1 MKIELLAPAGKMDS
15 LIASINAGCDAI
27 YLGGR
32 RFSARASAINFSDEE
47 IVEAVK
53 LARMRGVKI
62 FVTTNILISDGE
74 LNEFFE
80 YIDFLNKAGCHGVI
94 VQDPALGFILSKM
107 YEDLEVHAS
116 TQMTINNYYGAKYVK
131 ELGFERV
138 VMAREI
144 GTDTIKKVSELGID
158 IEHFIHGALCISY
171 SGQCTMSS
179 LIGGRSGNR
188 GACAQACRR
197 PYEILNPDK
206 TVFSEKKYFLSP
218 RDLMSFD
225 TIDELI
231 KAGVNSFKIEGR
243 MKRPE
248 YAYEV
253 VRAYRKKLDNALEK
267 QDIENV
273 EQLFNRQFTKGLGF
287 NDFGRSLMSYDR
299 PDNRGAVVGKYKNGY
314 IFLETELKSGD
325 GIEFN
330 LKNGKFKGFTINED
344 LNKGKNRIKIPF
356 DVEEKSDVRRT
367 YSKELEASIDEKIE
381 SIYRLPIEFE
391 VNIKVGSPIHVFA
404 KSMGKTSKY
413 ISENLVEKA
422 KNMPISIENIRK
434 SFEKINDT
442 DFFLKS
448 EDDIKIVT
456 DGESFVPVSVL
467 NEARREAI
475 KNLENLFLYKNSEKT
490 PYEFKYEK
498 RYTTN
503 SGLTLEINDL
513 EVLDGLNLEGI
524 EIVYFPLRD
533 IEQLSEYSFKN
544 TKKYI
549 KLPQILTDEEL
560 EEAKEKIEK
569 YKPEGLLLN
578 NLGQLE
584 LFKDYKIPLTI
595 DSSFNIFN
603 SLSGEFFL
611 KQADCISLSNE
622 LNLNQVKEI
631 RKKLSG
637 DLESIVY
644 GYLNVMVMEH
654 CPISIE
660 LNCKDNSNCERCRR
674 NGLHYLRDSM
684 GEDFGFRRENKRTI
698 IYNSHPLLYE
708 NKNLVNFID
717 RRRIVQTVEDAETMN
732 MVLSAFR
739 ENEFNKL
746 KDYLKDR
753 DIVATRGHY
762 NRGILWKN

>member
-116 TQMTINNYYGAKYVK
+116 TQMTISNYYGAKYVK

-138 VMAREI
+138 VMAREV

-188 GACAQACRR
+188 GACAQACRK

-299 PDNRGAVVGKYKNGY
+299 PDNRGVVVGKYKNGY

-344 LNKGKNRIKIPF
+344 LEKGKNRIKLPF
-356 DVEEKSDVRRT
+356 DVEENSDVRRT
-367 YSKELEASIDEKIE
+367 YSKELETSIDKKIE
-381 SIYRLPIEFE
+381 SIYKLPIEFE
-391 VNIKVGSPIHVFA
+391 VSIKVGRPIHVFA
-404 KSMGKTSKY
+404 KSMGKTSEY

-498 RYTTN
+498 RDT
-503 SGLTLEINDL
+503 SDKGLTLEINDL
-513 EVLDGLNLEGI
+513 EILDGLNLDGI
-524 EIVYFPLRD
+524 EIIYFSLND
-533 IEQLSEYSFKN
+533 IEHLSKCTFEK

-549 KLPQILTDEEL
+549 KLPQILTDYEL

-584 LFKDYKIPLTI
+584 LFKDSKIPITL

-611 KQADCISLSNE
+611 KHADCISLSNE

-660 LNCKDNSNCERCRR
+660 LNCKDNYNCERCRR

-708 NKNLVNFID
+708 NKNLVNFVD

-732 MVLSAFR
+732 MVISAFR

>member
-138 VMAREI
+138 VMAREV
-144 GTDTIKKVSELGID
+144 GMDTIKKVSELGID

-188 GACAQACRR
+188 GACAQACRK

-253 VRAYRKKLDNALEK
+253 VRAYRKKLDNAFEK

-299 PDNRGAVVGKYKNGY
+299 PDNRGVVVGKYKNGY

-330 LKNGKFKGFTINED
+330 LKNGKYKGFTINED
-344 LNKGKNRIKIPF
+344 LEKGKNRIKLPF
-356 DVEEKSDVRRT
+356 DVEENSDVRRT

-381 SIYRLPIEFE
+381 SIYKLPIEFE
-391 VNIKVGSPIHVFA
+391 VSIKVGRPIHVVA
-404 KSMGKTSKY
+404 KSMGKTSEY
-413 ISENLVEKA
+413 SSENLVEKA

-490 PYEFKYEK
+490 PCEFKYEK
-498 RYTTN
+498 KDI
-503 SGLTLEINDL
+503 SSKGLTLEINDL
-513 EVLDGLNLEGI
+513 EILDGLNLDGI
-524 EIVYFPLRD
+524 EIIYFPLKD
-533 IEQLSEYSFKN
+533 IEHLSKYSFEK

-560 EEAKEKIEK
+560 EKAKEKIEK

-584 LFKDYKIPLTI
+584 LFKDYKIPLTL

-611 KQADCISLSNE
+611 KQANCISLSNE

-660 LNCKDNSNCERCRR
+660 LNCKDNLRCERCRR

-717 RRRIVQTVEDAETMN
+717 RRRIVQTIENVETMN

>member
-32 RFSARASAINFSDEE
+32 RFSARASAVNFSDED

-74 LNEFFE
+74 LDEFFE

-107 YEDLEVHAS
+107 YDDLEVHAS

-138 VMAREI
+138 VMAREV
-144 GTDTIKKVSELGID
+144 GTDTIKKVSKLGVD

-188 GACAQACRR
+188 GACAQACRK

-206 TVFSEKKYFLSP
+206 TVFSDKKYFLSP

-253 VRAYRKKLDNALEK
+253 VHAYRKKLDNALEK
-267 QDIENV
+267 SDIENV
-273 EQLFNRQFTKGLGF
+273 EQLFNRKFTKGLGF
-287 NDFGRSLMSYDR
+287 KDFGRSLMSYDR
-299 PDNRGAVVGKYKNGY
+299 PDNRGVVVGRFKNGS
-314 IFLETELKSGD
+314 IILDIEIKSGD

-344 LNKGKNRIKIPF
+344 LKIGKNKIKLPF
-356 DVEEKSDVRRT
+356 EVEENSDIRRT
-367 YSKELEASIDEKIE
+367 YSRELEENIDKEIE
-381 SIYRLPIEFE
+381 NIYKLPIEFKIDIN
-391 VNIKVGSPIHVFA
+391 VGNPIKVIA
-404 KSMGKTSKY
+404 KSLGKTAEY
-413 ISENLVEKA
+413 TSENLVEKA
-422 KNMPISIENIRK
+422 KNMPISVENIRK

-442 DFFLKS
+442 NFFLRNE
-448 EDDIKIVT
+448 EDLEIIT
-456 DGESFVPVSVL
+456 DGKSFVPVSVL
-467 NEARREAI
+467 NEARRGAI
-475 KNLENLFLYKNSEKT
+475 KNLEELFLYKNSEKT

-498 RYTTN
+498 RKTSDT
-503 SGLTLEINDL
+503 GLTLEINDL
-513 EVLDGLNLEGI
+513 EVLDGLNLDGV
-524 EIVYFPLRD
+524 EIVYIPLKD
-533 IEQLSEYSFKN
+533 IEKLSLYSFKN

-549 KLPQILTDEEL
+549 KLPQILTDDEL
-560 EEAKEKIEK
+560 EKAKENIEK
-569 YKPEGLLLN
+569 YRPEGLLLN

-584 LFKDYKIPLTI
+584 MFKDSEISLTL

-603 SLSGEFFL
+603 SISGEFFL
-611 KQADCISLSNE
+611 KQSDCISLSNE
-622 LNLNQVKEI
+622 LNLSQIKEI

-637 DLESIVY
+637 NLESIVY

-660 LNCKDNSNCERCRR
+660 LNCKDNLNCEKCRR

-684 GEDFGFRRENKRTI
+684 GEDFGFRRENRRTI
-698 IYNSHPLLYE
+698 IYNSHPLLYD

-717 RRRIVQTVEDAETMN
+717 RRRIVQTTEDRETME
-732 MVLSAFR
+732 MVLNAFR
-739 ENEFNKL
+739 ENDFNDL
-746 KDYLKDR
+746 KDFFKNR
-753 DIVATRGHY
+753 EIVATRGHY
-762 NRGILWKN
+762 NRGIIWKS

>member
-15 LIASINAGCDAI
+15 LVASINAGCDAI

-138 VMAREI
+138 VMAREV

-188 GACAQACRR
+188 GACAQACRK

-299 PDNRGAVVGKYKNGY
+299 PDNRGVVVGKYKNGY

-330 LKNGKFKGFTINED
+330 LKNGKYKGFTINED
-344 LNKGKNRIKIPF
+344 LEKGKNRIKLPF
-356 DVEEKSDVRRT
+356 DVEENSDVRRT
-367 YSKELEASIDEKIE
+367 YSKELETSIDEKIE
-381 SIYRLPIEFE
+381 SIYKLPIEFE
-391 VNIKVGSPIHVFA
+391 VNVKVGSPIHVFA
-404 KSMGKTSKY
+404 KSMGKTSEY
-413 ISENLVEKA
+413 ISENLVDKA

-448 EDDIKIVT
+448 EDDIEIVT

-475 KNLENLFLYKNSEKT
+475 KNLENLFFYKNSEKT
-490 PYEFKYEK
+490 PYEFIYEK
-498 RYTTN
+498 RKTTDT
-503 SGLTLEINDL
+503 GLTLEINDL
-513 EVLDGLNLEGI
+513 DILDGLNLDGI
-524 EIVYFPLRD
+524 EIVYFPLKD
-533 IEQLSEYSFKN
+533 IEKLSEYSFKN

-549 KLPQILTDEEL
+549 KLPQILSDEEL
-560 EEAKEKIEK
+560 EKAKEKIEK

-584 LFKDYKIPLTI
+584 IFKDLDIPLTL

-708 NKNLVNFID
+708 NKNLVNFVD

>member
-15 LIASINAGCDAI
+15 LVASINAGCDAI

-138 VMAREI
+138 VMAREV

-188 GACAQACRR
+188 GACAQACRK

-299 PDNRGAVVGKYKNGY
+299 PDNRGVVVGKYKNGY

-330 LKNGKFKGFTINED
+330 LKNGKYKGFTINED
-344 LNKGKNRIKIPF
+344 LEKGKNRIKLPF
-356 DVEEKSDVRRT
+356 DVEENSDVRRT
-367 YSKELEASIDEKIE
+367 YSKELETSIDEKIE
-381 SIYRLPIEFE
+381 SIYKLPIEFE

-404 KSMGKTSKY
+404 KSMGKTSEY
-413 ISENLVEKA
+413 SSESLVEKA

-448 EDDIKIVT
+448 EDDIEIVT

-498 RYTTN
+498 RKTTN

-549 KLPQILTDEEL
+549 KLPQILTDKEL

-584 LFKDYKIPLTI
+584 LFKDSKIPLTL

-708 NKNLVNFID
+708 NKNLVNFVD

-732 MVLSAFR
+732 MVISAFR

-762 NRGILWKN
+762 NRGILWKS

>member
-138 VMAREI
+138 VMAREV

-188 GACAQACRR
+188 GACAQACRK

-206 TVFSEKKYFLSP
+206 TVFSEKKHFLSP

-299 PDNRGAVVGKYKNGY
+299 PDNRGVVVGKYKNGY
-314 IFLETELKSGD
+314 IFLETELKFGD

-330 LKNGKFKGFTINED
+330 LKNGKYKGFTINED
-344 LNKGKNRIKIPF
+344 LEKGKNRIKLPF
-356 DVEEKSDVRRT
+356 DVEENSDVRRT

-381 SIYRLPIEFE
+381 SIYKLPIEFE
-391 VNIKVGSPIHVFA
+391 VSIKVGSPIHVFA
-404 KSMGKTSKY
+404 KSMGKTSEY

-442 DFFLKS
+442 DFFLMS

-498 RYTTN
+498 RKSTN

-513 EVLDGLNLEGI
+513 EILDGLNLDGI
-524 EIVYFPLRD
+524 EIIYFPLRD

-549 KLPQILTDEEL
+549 KLPQILTDKEL
-560 EEAKEKIEK
+560 EKAKEKIEK

-578 NLGQLE
+578 NIGQLE
-584 LFKDYKIPLTI
+584 LFKDSKIPLTL

-622 LNLNQVKEI
+622 LNLSQIKEI

-637 DLESIVY
+637 NLESIVF

-708 NKNLVNFID
+708 NKNLVNFVD
-717 RRRIVQTVEDAETMN
+717 RRRIVQTVENVETMN

>member
-15 LIASINAGCDAI
+15 LIASINADCDAI

-32 RFSARASAINFSDEE
+32 KFSARASAINFSDEE

-138 VMAREI
+138 VMAREV

-188 GACAQACRR
+188 GACAQACRK

-225 TIDELI
+225 TVDELI

-273 EQLFNRQFTKGLGF
+273 EQLFNRQFAKGLGF

-299 PDNRGAVVGKYKNGY
+299 PDNRGVVVGKYKNGY

-344 LNKGKNRIKIPF
+344 LEKGKNRIKLPF
-356 DVEEKSDVRRT
+356 DVEENSDVRRT

-381 SIYRLPIEFE
+381 SIYKLPIEFE
-391 VNIKVGSPIHVFA
+391 VNVKVGSPIHVFA
-404 KSMGKTSKY
+404 KSMGKTSEY

-490 PYEFKYEK
+490 PCEFKYEK
-498 RYTTN
+498 RDT
-503 SGLTLEINDL
+503 SSKGLTLEINDL
-513 EVLDGLNLEGI
+513 EILDGLNLDGI

-549 KLPQILTDEEL
+549 KLPQILTDKEL

-584 LFKDYKIPLTI
+584 LFKDSKIPLTL

-611 KQADCISLSNE
+611 KQVDCVSLSNE

-708 NKNLVNFID
+708 NKNLVNFVD
-717 RRRIVQTVEDAETMN
+717 RRRIVQTVENVETMN
-732 MVLSAFR
+732 MVISAFR

>member
-47 IVEAVK
+47 ILEAVK
-53 LARMRGVKI
+53 LAKMRGVKI

-138 VMAREI
+138 VMAREV

-188 GACAQACRR
+188 GACAQACRK

-299 PDNRGAVVGKYKNGY
+299 PDNRGVVVGKYKNGY

-330 LKNGKFKGFTINED
+330 LKNGKYKGFTINED
-344 LNKGKNRIKIPF
+344 LEKGKNRIKLPF
-356 DVEEKSDVRRT
+356 DVEENSDVRRT
-367 YSKELEASIDEKIE
+367 YSKELETSIDEKIE
-381 SIYRLPIEFE
+381 SIYKLPIEFE
-391 VNIKVGSPIHVFA
+391 VNVKVGSPIHVFA
-404 KSMGKTSKY
+404 KSMGKTSEY
-413 ISENLVEKA
+413 ISENLVDKA

-448 EDDIKIVT
+448 EDDIEIVT

-475 KNLENLFLYKNSEKT
+475 KNLENLFFYKNSEKT
-490 PYEFKYEK
+490 PYEFIYEK
-498 RYTTN
+498 RKTTDT
-503 SGLTLEINDL
+503 GLTLEINDL
-513 EVLDGLNLEGI
+513 DILDGLNLDGI
-524 EIVYFPLRD
+524 EIVYFPLKD
-533 IEQLSEYSFKN
+533 IEKLSEYSFKN

-549 KLPQILTDEEL
+549 KLPQILSDEEL
-560 EEAKEKIEK
+560 EKAKEKIEK

-584 LFKDYKIPLTI
+584 IFKDLDIPLTL

-708 NKNLVNFID
+708 NKNLVNFVD

>member
-15 LIASINAGCDAI
+15 LVASINAGCDAI

-138 VMAREI
+138 VMAREV

-188 GACAQACRR
+188 GACAQACRK

-299 PDNRGAVVGKYKNGY
+299 PDNRGVVVGKYKNGY

-330 LKNGKFKGFTINED
+330 LKNGKYKGFTINED
-344 LNKGKNRIKIPF
+344 LEKGKNRIKLPF
-356 DVEEKSDVRRT
+356 DVEENSDVRRT
-367 YSKELEASIDEKIE
+367 YSKELETSIDEKIE
-381 SIYRLPIEFE
+381 SIYKLPIEFE
-391 VNIKVGSPIHVFA
+391 VNVKVGSPIHVFA
-404 KSMGKTSKY
+404 KSMGKTSEY
-413 ISENLVEKA
+413 ISENLVDKA

-448 EDDIKIVT
+448 EDDIEIVT

-475 KNLENLFLYKNSEKT
+475 KNLENLFFYKNSEKT
-490 PYEFKYEK
+490 PYEFIYEK
-498 RYTTN
+498 RKTTDT
-503 SGLTLEINDL
+503 GLTLEINDL
-513 EVLDGLNLEGI
+513 DILDGLNLDGI
-524 EIVYFPLRD
+524 EIVYFPLKD
-533 IEQLSEYSFKN
+533 IEKLSEYSFKN

-549 KLPQILTDEEL
+549 KLPQILSDEEL
-560 EEAKEKIEK
+560 EKAKEKIEK

-584 LFKDYKIPLTI
+584 IFKDLDIPLTL

-708 NKNLVNFID
+708 NKNLVNFVD

-762 NRGILWKN
+762 NRGIL

>member
-53 LARMRGVKI
+53 LAKMRGVKI

-138 VMAREI
+138 VMAREV
-144 GTDTIKKVSELGID
+144 GADTIKKVSELGID

-188 GACAQACRR
+188 GACAQACRK

-267 QDIENV
+267 HGIENV

-299 PDNRGAVVGKYKNGY
+299 PDNRGVVVGKYKNGY

-330 LKNGKFKGFTINED
+330 LKNGKYKGFTINED
-344 LNKGKNRIKIPF
+344 LEKGKNRIKLPF
-356 DVEEKSDVRRT
+356 DVEENSDVRRT
-367 YSKELEASIDEKIE
+367 YSKELETSIDEKIE
-381 SIYRLPIEFE
+381 SIYKLPIEFE
-391 VNIKVGSPIHVFA
+391 VNVKVGSPIHVFA
-404 KSMGKTSKY
+404 KSMGKTSEY
-413 ISENLVEKA
+413 ISENLVDKA

-448 EDDIKIVT
+448 EDDIEIVT

-475 KNLENLFLYKNSEKT
+475 KNLENLFFYKNSEKT
-490 PYEFKYEK
+490 PYEFIYEK
-498 RYTTN
+498 RKTTDT
-503 SGLTLEINDL
+503 GLTLEINDL
-513 EVLDGLNLEGI
+513 DILDGLNLDGI
-524 EIVYFPLRD
+524 EIVYFPLKD
-533 IEQLSEYSFKN
+533 IEKLSEYSFKN

-549 KLPQILTDEEL
+549 KLPQILSDEEL
-560 EEAKEKIEK
+560 EKAKEKIEK

-584 LFKDYKIPLTI
+584 IFKDLDIPLTL

-708 NKNLVNFID
+708 NKNLVNFVD

>member
-138 VMAREI
+138 VMAREVD
-144 GTDTIKKVSELGID
+144 TDTIKKVSELGID

-188 GACAQACRR
+188 GACAQACRK
-197 PYEILNPDK
+197 PYEILNSDK

-299 PDNRGAVVGKYKNGY
+299 PDNRGVIVGKYKNGY
-314 IFLETELKSGD
+314 IFLDTELKSGD

-330 LKNGKFKGFTINED
+330 LKNGKYKGFTINED
-344 LNKGKNRIKIPF
+344 LEKGKNRINLPF
-356 DVEEKSDVRRT
+356 DVEKNSDVRRT
-367 YSKELEASIDEKIE
+367 YSKELETSIDQKIE
-381 SIYRLPIEFE
+381 SIYKLPIEFE
-391 VNIKVGSPIHVFA
+391 VNIKVGRPIHVVA
-404 KSMGKTSKY
+404 KSMEKS
-413 ISENLVEKA
+413 SEYSSESVVEKA
-422 KNMPISIENIRK
+422 KNMPISLENIRK

-442 DFFLKS
+442 DFFLKN

-475 KNLENLFLYKNSEKT
+475 KNLEELFLYKNSEKT

-498 RYTTN
+498 RKTTN

-513 EVLDGLNLEGI
+513 EILDGLNLDGI
-524 EIVYFPLRD
+524 EIVYFPLND
-533 IEQLSEYSFKN
+533 IENLSKYTFEK

-549 KLPQILTDEEL
+549 KLPQILTDYEL
-560 EEAKEKIEK
+560 EKAKEKIEK

-584 LFKDYKIPLTI
+584 LFKDSKIPLTL

-637 DLESIVY
+637 DLETIVY

-708 NKNLVNFID
+708 NKNLVNFVD
-717 RRRIVQTVEDAETMN
+717 RRRIVQTVENVETMN

>member
-15 LIASINAGCDAI
+15 LVASINAGCDAI

-138 VMAREI
+138 VMAREV

-188 GACAQACRR
+188 GACAQACRK

-299 PDNRGAVVGKYKNGY
+299 PDNRGVVVGKYNNGY

-330 LKNGKFKGFTINED
+330 LKNGKYKGFTINED
-344 LNKGKNRIKIPF
+344 LEKGKNIIKLPF
-356 DVEEKSDVRRT
+356 DVEENSDVRRT
-367 YSKELEASIDEKIE
+367 YSKELETSIDEKIE
-381 SIYRLPIEFE
+381 SIYKLPIEFE

-404 KSMGKTSKY
+404 KSMGKTSEY
-413 ISENLVEKA
+413 SSESLVEKA

-448 EDDIKIVT
+448 EDDIEIVT

-498 RYTTN
+498 RKTTN

-549 KLPQILTDEEL
+549 KLPQILTDKEL

-584 LFKDYKIPLTI
+584 LFKDSKIPLTL

-708 NKNLVNFID
+708 NKNLVNFVD

-732 MVLSAFR
+732 MVISAFR

-762 NRGILWKN
+762 NRGILWKS

>member
-1 MKIELLAPAGKMDS
+1 M
-15 LIASINAGCDAI
+15 
-27 YLGGR
+27 
-32 RFSARASAINFSDEE
+32 
-47 IVEAVK
+47 
-53 LARMRGVKI
+53 
-62 FVTTNILISDGE
+62 
-74 LNEFFE
+74 
-80 YIDFLNKAGCHGVI
+80 
-94 VQDPALGFILSKM
+94 
-107 YEDLEVHAS
+107 
-116 TQMTINNYYGAKYVK
+116 
-131 ELGFERV
+131 
-138 VMAREI
+138 
-144 GTDTIKKVSELGID
+144 
-158 IEHFIHGALCISY
+158 
-171 SGQCTMSS
+171 
-179 LIGGRSGNR
+179 
-188 GACAQACRR
+188 
-197 PYEILNPDK
+197 
-206 TVFSEKKYFLSP
+206 
-218 RDLMSFD
+218 
-225 TIDELI
+225 
-231 KAGVNSFKIEGR
+231 
-243 MKRPE
+243 
-248 YAYEV
+248 
-253 VRAYRKKLDNALEK
+253 RAYRKKLDNALEK

-299 PDNRGAVVGKYKNGY
+299 PDNRGVVVGKYKNGY

-330 LKNGKFKGFTINED
+330 LKNGKYKGFTINED
-344 LNKGKNRIKIPF
+344 LEKGKNRIKLPF
-356 DVEEKSDVRRT
+356 DVEENSDVRRT
-367 YSKELEASIDEKIE
+367 YSKELETSIDEKIE
-381 SIYRLPIEFE
+381 SIYKLPIEFE
-391 VNIKVGSPIHVFA
+391 VNVKVGSPIHVFA
-404 KSMGKTSKY
+404 KSMGKTSEY
-413 ISENLVEKA
+413 ISENLVDKA

-448 EDDIKIVT
+448 EDDIEIVT

-498 RYTTN
+498 RKTTN

-549 KLPQILTDEEL
+549 KLPQILTDKEL

-584 LFKDYKIPLTI
+584 LFKDSKIPLTL

-708 NKNLVNFID
+708 NKNLVNFVD

-762 NRGILWKN
+762 NRGIL